1 MLYQRIFEFL
11 VFLAEGFI
19 VFYYGQSLFER
30 KRKSIIIVL
39 LSVGLYVSFFFVYL
53 NATGLINT
61 FYLLAI
67 NFVFLFFSFS
77 CKVKNAIFHSL
88 MLSFMMII
96 TEFLAALFS
105 SIVLNVD
112 VNHYEKDS
120 TLFILSLVFSK
131 MLYFIICL
139 LFTRVFNRSKGVFGS
154 ASRFWALIIVPVAT
168 LCALTV
174 LFNVALV
181 TQVSNVFKI
190 ACSITAILMIVAN
203 IVLFFVYER
212 SIKDAEKLLELRTAE
227 QKAETDK
234 TYFEILEKN
243 NDNLKIFTHDIKNHL
258 LHIAN
263 LAQNE
268 EVTNYV
274 TDLCGTVTSFGN
286 SATSHNKT
294 LDIIINK
301 YLLLCESK
309 NIDIYF
315 DTKTANLSF
324 VEPTDLTAML
334 NNLLDNAVE
343 AAEKSQNKSIFV
355 KLFTKNNSMQVI
367 KITNSCNTAPNTQN
381 SDLLTIKK
389 DKNTHGL
396 GLKSVKKIVNKYNG
410 SFEWE
415 YKKEEKQFEVC
426 IIF

>member
-11 VFLAEGFI
+11 VFIAEGIMF
-19 VFYYGQSLFER
+19 FYYAQSLFEKK
-30 KRKSIIIVL
+30 KRNVITICVTLFGYIILMGI
-39 LSVGLYVSFFFVYL
+39 YFFANGF
-53 NATGLINT
+53 INT
-61 FYLLAI
+61 ICMIIANILLLI
-67 NFVFLFFSFS
+67 ILFHCNF
-77 CKVKNAIFHSL
+77 KNAIFHSSAL
-88 MLSFMMII
+88 VLAMLI
-96 TEFLAALFS
+96 TEFFSALITSMIMDADFS
-105 SIVLNVD
+105 VYS
-112 VNHYEKDS
+112 KDS
-120 TLFILSLVFSK
+120 TVYILNLIFSK
-131 MLYFIICL
+131 MLYFFFCL
-139 LFTRVFNRSKGVFGS
+139 ILTKLLKRSKGKYAFDKH
-154 ASRFWALIIVPVAT
+154 FWMLMVVPLSVLIV
-168 LCALTV
+168 LTV
-174 LFNVALV
+174 LFNISLTVQL
-181 TQVSNVFKI
+181 SPIFKI
-190 ACSITAILMIVAN
+190 VSSISAIILVFSN

-212 SIKDAEKLLELRTAE
+212 SVKNASELLELKTTE

-268 EVTNYV
+268 DVTNYI

-309 NIDIYF
+309 NIDIHF

-324 VEPTDLTAML
+324 IEPTDLTAML

-343 AAEKSQNKSIFV
+343 ASEKSQNKSIFV
-355 KLFTKNNSMQVI
+355 KFFTKNNSMQVI

-415 YKKEEKQFEVC
+415 YKKEENLFEVC

>member
-11 VFLAEGFI
+11 VFIAEGIMF
-19 VFYYGQSLFER
+19 FYYAQSLFEQK
-30 KRKSIIIVL
+30 KRNVITICVTL
-39 LSVGLYVSFFFVYL
+39 FVYIIL
-53 NATGLINT
+53 MGIYFFANGFINT
-61 FYLLAI
+61 LCMIIANIALLI
-67 NFVFLFFSFS
+67 ILFHCNFN
-77 CKVKNAIFHSL
+77 NAIFHSSAL
-88 MLSFMMII
+88 VLAMLI
-96 TEFLAALFS
+96 TEFLSALITSMIMDADFS
-105 SIVLNVD
+105 VYS
-112 VNHYEKDS
+112 KDS
-120 TLFILSLVFSK
+120 TVYILNLIFSK
-131 MLYFIICL
+131 MLYFFFCL
-139 LFTRVFNRSKGVFGS
+139 ILTKLLKRSKGKYAFDKH
-154 ASRFWALIIVPVAT
+154 FWMLMVVPLSVLIV
-168 LCALTV
+168 LTV
-174 LFNVALV
+174 LFNISLTVQL
-181 TQVSNVFKI
+181 SPIFKI
-190 ACSITAILMIVAN
+190 VSSISAIILVFSN

-212 SIKDAEKLLELRTAE
+212 SVKNASELLELKTTE

-268 EVTNYV
+268 EVTNYI
-274 TDLCGTVTSFGN
+274 TDLCGTVTNFGN
-286 SATSHNKT
+286 SATSCNKT

-309 NIDIYF
+309 NIGIYF

-324 VEPTDLTAML
+324 IESTDLTAML

-343 AAEKSQNKSIFV
+343 AAEQSETKEIFV

-367 KITNSCNTAPNTQN
+367 KITNSCNTPPNIQN
-381 SDLLTIKK
+381 SNLLTIKK
-389 DKNTHGL
+389 DKNLHGL
-396 GLKSVKKIVNKYNG
+396 GLKSVKKIVDKYNG

-415 YKKEEKQFEVC
+415 YKKEETQFEIC